1 MKRANYYDI
10 PEAIIEYLKFEYGA
24 TDEQLTR
31 CNMNMIRFYPPLDK
45 YEPVEM
51 SFSYYLKAY
60 EYFTKEY
67 EDIIKYEDAYDKY
80 ISLLLAGHPIETA
93 LEEVESDIWFEDNPL
108 DYYYEFINDP
118 DMYFM
123 YN

>member
-1 MKRANYYDI
+1 MKRVNNDI
-10 PEAIIEYLKFEYGA
+10 PEAIIEDLKFEYGA
-24 TDEQLTR
+24 TDEQLAR
-31 CNMNMIRFYPPLDK
+31 CNMQMIQFFPPLDK

-67 EDIIKYEDAYDKY
+67 DIDEHEEAFDKY
-80 ISLLLAGHPIETA
+80 ITLLLAGYPIETA
-93 LEEVESDIWFEDNPL
+93 LTEIEPVLFYEEDLNNLIIYDPS
-108 DYYYEFINDP
+108 IN
-118 DMYFM
+118 FM